1 MMGKMICRLFFS
13 GVLLFVL
20 TGMIRAQTVDEFQ
33 EVPEGMVRYSPDF
46 RFKEGIYPN
55 FSSVRENSPIPKTRL
70 VTNEDLFSRDFF
82 ERVTQE
88 KKIVFYD
95 DYGVKQEISTSGI
108 WGYGRNGVL
117 YVNLQSKFHRISFV
131 GSISHF
137 VATLTTYNQGYY
149 DPYYR
154 QSYYYY
160 NPYYRSPSSGYSST
174 EIRQYL
180 IDFETGKLMEFDVSS
195 VEVLL
200 MRDPELHDEFASLR
214 RKKKK
219 QFKFVYIRKFN
230 ERNPLLFPKN

>member
-1 MMGKMICRLFFS
+1 MLGRLLIS
-13 GVLLFVL
+13 GILFALLDIVAV
-20 TGMIRAQTVDEFQ
+20 AQTGEELQ
-33 EVPEGMVRYSPDF
+33 EVPEGMVKYSPDF
-46 RFKEGIYPN
+46 EFKEGIYPN
-55 FSSVRENSPIPKTRL
+55 FSSVRENNPIPKTRL
-70 VTNEDLFSRDFF
+70 VTEEDLFSRDFF

-88 KKIVFYD
+88 KRIAFYD
-95 DYGVKQEISTSGI
+95 DFGVKQEINTSDI

-137 VATLTTYNQGYY
+137 VATLTSYNQGYY

-154 QSYYYY
+154 RNYYYY
-160 NPYYRSPSSGYSST
+160 DPYYRSPSAGYTSS
-174 EIRQYL
+174 EVRQYL

-200 MRDPELHDEFASLR
+200 IKDPELHDEYASLR

-230 ERNPLLFPKN
+230 ERNPLYFPAN